1 MGSGVERASPP
12 LVGALAEAVSVPYL
26 VGLDYMS
33 SLPNPGDFEVHLYV
47 VEWGDS

>member
-1 MGSGVERASPP
+1 MDSGVELASPP

-26 VGLDYMS
+26 AGLEYMS

-47 VEWGDS
+47 AEWGDS